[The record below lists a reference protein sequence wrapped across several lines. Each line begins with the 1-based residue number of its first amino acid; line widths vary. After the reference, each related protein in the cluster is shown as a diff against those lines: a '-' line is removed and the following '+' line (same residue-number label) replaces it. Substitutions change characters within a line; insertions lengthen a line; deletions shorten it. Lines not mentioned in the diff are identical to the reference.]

1 VSLSVLASGSE
12 PAIIVELFIT
22 FRHVGVWVVAHTGI
36 IYLIDL
42 ASRRRAVPQREPGVV
57 VVQAAWAACL

>member
-1 VSLSVLASGSE
+1 MLASGSE

-42 ASRRRAVPQREPGVV
+42 ASRRAVPQREPGVV